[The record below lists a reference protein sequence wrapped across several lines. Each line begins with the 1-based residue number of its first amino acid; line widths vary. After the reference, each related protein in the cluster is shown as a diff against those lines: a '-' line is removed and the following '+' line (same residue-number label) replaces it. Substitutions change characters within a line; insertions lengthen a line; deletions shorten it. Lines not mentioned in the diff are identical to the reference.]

1 MNNFSCSLSC
11 TWITIIDCLFYAS
24 DILSRDVTWEY
35 IAKLLVAWLLPMFD
49 LVYFWQTHEL
59 EAANKVLTDQVCSLT
74 KRIDELETNN
84 VNLQN
89 ELTKFTG

>member
-1 MNNFSCSLSC
+1 
-11 TWITIIDCLFYAS
+11 
-24 DILSRDVTWEY
+24 
-35 IAKLLVAWLLPMFD
+35 MFD
-49 LVYFWQTHEL
+49 FVYCWQTHEL
-59 EAANKVLTDQVCSLT
+59 EAANKVLTDQVSSLT